1 MENHQNFS
9 KSDLNSIVQSYHTNH
24 KRNRPECTIKTPSD
38 YGLEKTKLT
47 DAAQSE
53 VDYDLSVHT
62 TAPKVL
68 IVDDDAV
75 NDLKASTSSQSQAP
89 TSNAT
94 TLSPTAKNE
103 SVVNAKQDATVT
115 KVDDAKKSEET
126 IGTPTT
132 TPVVDANT
140 DNPEHKVIEMKSE
153 DVNAKASTFI
163 DHNNDNKNVS
173 PAHKQNEGKA
183 KGKNTPTFVP
193 DANGIIH
200 TTVQA
205 VNDLSAESIYGHD
218 RKIYITA
225 KLAKRMGLG
234 APNVKALD
242 VNGIMIPIER
252 LTKQELRHIKH
263 EEAEQTRKTKRERRI
278 AKRNGDDDDLI

>member
-1 MENHQNFS
+1 MENHQ
-9 KSDLNSIVQSYHTNH
+9 KSDLNSIVKSYHVNH
-24 KRNRPECTIKTPSD
+24 NHNRPKCTIETPSD

-47 DAAQSE
+47 DTAQDE
-53 VDYDLSVHT
+53 VNYDLSDDST
-62 TAPKVL
+62 TPQVL
-68 IVDDDAV
+68 IVDDDATT
-75 NDLKASTSSQSQAP
+75 DLKKEVAPKQTSSQKEDVAKKDEP
-89 TSNAT
+89 VSN
-94 TLSPTAKNE
+94 PTA
-103 SVVNAKQDATVT
+103 
-115 KVDDAKKSEET
+115 
-126 IGTPTT
+126 
-132 TPVVDANT
+132 TPVVDAKT
-140 DNPEHKVIEMKSE
+140 DNPDQKVIEMKHE

-183 KGKNTPTFVP
+183 KGKNPPLFVP

-225 KLAKRMGLG
+225 KFAKKMGLG

-263 EEAEQTRKTKRERRI
+263 EEAEQTRKTKREKRI

>member
-9 KSDLNSIVQSYHTNH
+9 KSDLNSIVKSYHSNH
-24 KRNRPECTIKTPSD
+24 DKNRPECTIKTPSD

-47 DAAQSE
+47 DVAQSE
-53 VDYDLSVHT
+53 VDYDLSTHGT
-62 TAPKVL
+62 SPTVL

-75 NDLKASTSSQSQAP
+75 NDLKKSTSSDVKPSTNNTAACAIKVQSDANVTKDE
-89 TSNAT
+89 TSTKKVAEE
-94 TLSPTAKNE
+94 KE
-103 SVVNAKQDATVT
+103 SVQSASA
-115 KVDDAKKSEET
+115 
-126 IGTPTT
+126 PTT

-140 DNPEHKVIEMKSE
+140 DNPEHKVIEMKHE

-183 KGKNTPTFVP
+183 SGKNTPTFVP

-225 KLAKRMGLG
+225 KFAKKMGLG

-263 EEAEQTRKTKRERRI
+263 EDAEQTRKTKREKRI
-278 AKRNGDDDDLI
+278 AKRNGDDDLI

>member
-1 MENHQNFS
+1 MENHQNS
-9 KSDLNSIVQSYHTNH
+9 PQPDLNSIVRTYHSTH
-24 KRNRPECTIKTPSD
+24 KHNRPNCTIQTPSD

-47 DAAQSE
+47 DTAQSE
-53 VDYDLSVHT
+53 VDYDLTSNGQ
-62 TAPKVL
+62 TAKVL
-68 IVDDDAV
+68 IVDDDA
-75 NDLKASTSSQSQAP
+75 NDVGKDVASKQS
-89 TSNAT
+89 AT
-94 TLSPTAKNE
+94 TVLPSNE
-103 SVVNAKQDATVT
+103 KMVANA
-115 KVDDAKKSEET
+115 AKKDET
-126 IGTPTT
+126 VEATPTT
-132 TPVVDANT
+132 SEVADAKT
-140 DNPEHKVIEMKSE
+140 DNPEQKVIAMNHE

-173 PAHKQNEGKA
+173 PAHKQNDSKA
-183 KGKNTPTFVP
+183 KGKNTPLFVP

-263 EEAEQTRKTKRERRI
+263 EEAEQTRKTKKEKRI
-278 AKRNGDDDDLI
+278 ARRNGDDDLI